1 MTPRERVLKALN
13 HKEPDRVPIDLG
25 STIVTGIMAIP
36 YRQLKLRWGLGGEV
50 KLVDWKQQL
59 ALVEEPVLQR
69 IGVDVRPTLPEA
81 RKWEMIEGWK
91 PGELSDGTPCLV
103 PNWFNPEK
111 LPDGS
116 KVLRDETGR
125 IVSRMPP
132 DGFYFDDVYHPL
144 QEAES
149 IEEIEK
155 YNWEY
160 ELPKELL
167 RKLRERVDEL
177 ERSGY
182 AIVEA
187 GFFGS
192 VYEAAQ
198 NLRGWERFMI
208 DLASNRRFAEYLMD
222 KLVEVNIE
230 RFRQYIEA
238 VGDRVD
244 VIVVGDDLGME
255 IGPQI
260 SPQLYRQL
268 IKPRQ
273 AKLYRYIKDRCSAK
287 LFLHS
292 CGSVYKL
299 IPDFIEIGVDILNPV
314 QVAAQDMDS
323 ARLKKEFGRDL
334 VFWGGGCDTQH
345 VLPFATPDEV
355 REEVRRRIEDFA
367 PGGGY
372 VFNQVHNIQVGV
384 PPENIEA
391 MFEAALEFGVY

>member
-1 MTPRERVLKALN
+1 MKPRERVLAAIN

-25 STIVTGIMAIP
+25 STIVTGIMAVP
-36 YRQLKLRWGLGGEV
+36 YRQLKLRWGLDGVV
-50 KLVDWKQQL
+50 KVHDWKQQL
-59 ALVEEPVLQR
+59 ALVEEPVLRR

-81 RKWEMIEGWK
+81 RKWDMITSWKEGR
-91 PGELSDGTPCLV
+91 LTDGSPCLI
-103 PNWFNPEK
+103 PDWFNPES

-116 KVLRDETGR
+116 KVVRDETGR
-125 IVSRMPP
+125 VISRMPP

-144 QEAES
+144 QDAETVGD
-149 IEEIEK
+149 IERYE
-155 YNWEY
+155 WEY
-160 ELPKELL
+160 ELSEDLL
-167 RKLRERVDEL
+167 SALKRRVDEL
-177 ERSGY
+177 EKDGY

-198 NLRGWERFMI
+198 ALRGWDTFMM
-208 DLASNRRFAEYLMD
+208 DLAADKRFAGYLMD
-222 KLVEVNIE
+222 KLVEMHIE

-244 VIVVGDDLGME
+244 VVVLGDDLGME
-255 IGPQI
+255 TGPQI
-260 SPQLYRQL
+260 SPELYREMV
-268 IKPRQ
+268 KPRQ
-273 AKLYRYIKDRCSAK
+273 AKLYRYIKDHCSAK

-314 QVAAQDMDS
+314 QVAAKDMDS
-323 ARLKKEFGRDL
+323 ARLKREFGRDL

-345 VLPFATPDEV
+345 VLQFGTPDQV
-355 REEVRRRIEDFA
+355 REEVKRRIEDFA

-372 VFNQVHNIQVGV
+372 VFNQVHNIQIGV

-391 MFEAALEFGVY
+391 MFEAALEFGS